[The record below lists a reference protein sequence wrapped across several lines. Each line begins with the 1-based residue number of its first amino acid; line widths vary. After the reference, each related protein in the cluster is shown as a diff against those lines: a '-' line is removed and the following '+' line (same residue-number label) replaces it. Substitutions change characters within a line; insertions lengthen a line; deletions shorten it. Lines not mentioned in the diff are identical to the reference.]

1 MSVVESL
8 EFLSLVS
15 LSQNLINILN
25 KFINDSEAVFIIH
38 KYPLICISNNPS
50 IVDNSLKMPLLIVL
64 VSVYTFVNSFYNR
77 SLG

>member
-8 EFLSLVS
+8 EFLVAQLFVDTCIIGIP
-15 LSQNLINILN
+15 LPKLNILN

-50 IVDNSLKMPLLIVL
+50 IVDNS
-64 VSVYTFVNSFYNR
+64 
-77 SLG
+77 

>member
-8 EFLSLVS
+8 EFLVAQLFVDIIGIP
-15 LSQNLINILN
+15 LPKLNILN

-50 IVDNSLKMPLLIVL
+50 IVDNS
-64 VSVYTFVNSFYNR
+64 
-77 SLG
+77 

>member
-8 EFLSLVS
+8 ELLSLVS

-50 IVDNSLKMPLLIVL
+50 IVDNS
-64 VSVYTFVNSFYNR
+64 
-77 SLG
+77 

>member
-38 KYPLICISNNPS
+38 NYMYPLICISNNPS
-50 IVDNSLKMPLLIVL
+50 VQ
-64 VSVYTFVNSFYNR
+64 
-77 SLG
+77 

>member
-8 EFLSLVS
+8 EFLVAQLFVDIIGIP
-15 LSQNLINILN
+15 LPKLNILN

-50 IVDNSLKMPLLIVL
+50 TVDNS
-64 VSVYTFVNSFYNR
+64 
-77 SLG
+77 